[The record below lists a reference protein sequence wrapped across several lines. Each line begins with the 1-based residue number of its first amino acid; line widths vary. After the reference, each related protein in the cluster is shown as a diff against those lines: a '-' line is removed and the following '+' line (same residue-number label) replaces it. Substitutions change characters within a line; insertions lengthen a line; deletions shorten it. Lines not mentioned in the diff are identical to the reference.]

1 MFPSLKSLKKLV
13 KKPQQRFARRCYSQE
28 GEDMILQRVFGQRRE
43 GFFVDVGAHHPFRY
57 SNTYLFYKK
66 GWRGINID
74 ATPGSMRGFKKY
86 RPADINLEVAVSQ
99 TPGEFFFYLF
109 DDSAYNTFDADVA
122 EKAQLAGARLLEKVN
137 IASRPLKDI
146 LNEHLTENE
155 KIEFLSVDVEGFD
168 LEVLKSNDWIRY
180 KPEYVLV
187 ECVSIPLAKISEDN
201 TYIYLSSLGYN
212 IFAKTVNTVFFRR
225 AEY

>member
-1 MFPSLKSLKKLV
+1 MAP
-13 KKPQQRFARRCYSQE
+13 
-28 GEDMILQRVFGQRRE
+28 
-43 GFFVDVGAHHPFRY
+43 
-57 SNTYLFYKK
+57 
-66 GWRGINID
+66 
-74 ATPGSMRGFKKY
+74 
-86 RPADINLEVAVSQ
+86 
-99 TPGEFFFYLF
+99 
-109 DDSAYNTFDADVA
+109 AYNTFDADVA

-155 KIEFLSVDVEGFD
+155 KIDFLSVDVEGFD

-187 ECVSIPLAKISEDN
+187 ECLSIPLPKISEDN
-201 TYIYLSSLGYN
+201 TYIYLSSLGYS
-212 IFAKTVNTVFFRR
+212 IFAKTVNTVFFRH

>member
-1 MFPSLKSLKKLV
+1 MFPSLKSLIKSF

-43 GFFVDVGAHHPFRY
+43 GLFVDVGAHHPFRY

-74 ATPGSMRGFKKY
+74 ATPGSMREFKKY

-99 TPGEFFFYLF
+99 TLGEFCFYFF
-109 DDSAYNTFDADVA
+109 DDPAYNTFDAHAA
-122 EKAQLAGARLLEKVN
+122 EKAQLAGAKLLKKADIV
-137 IASRPLKDI
+137 SRPLKDI

-155 KIEFLSVDVEGFD
+155 KIDFLSVDVEGLD
-168 LEVLKSNDWIRY
+168 LEVLKSNDWICY

-187 ECVSIPLAKISEDN
+187 ECLDISLPKISEDK
-201 TYIYLSSLGYN
+201 TYIYLNSLGYS

-225 AEY
+225 TEY